1 MSARMWSDMMKV
13 ALKDI
18 PPEPLPGAKQ
28 AEEYLSSE
36 EQERLNFYR
45 RLASA
50 FSSVEARAGGGG

>member
-1 MSARMWSDMMKV
+1 MKV